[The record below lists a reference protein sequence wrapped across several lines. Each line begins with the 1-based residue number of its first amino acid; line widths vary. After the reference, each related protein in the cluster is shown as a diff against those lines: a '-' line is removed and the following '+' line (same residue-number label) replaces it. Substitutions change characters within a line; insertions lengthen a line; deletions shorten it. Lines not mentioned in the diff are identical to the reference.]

1 MNFEIGQQV
10 IHTVTHIF
18 NTRGVTTRKQFTVDA
33 VVSGFSKNG
42 KLVVIDFK
50 DRFGQRATKK
60 CHPITLSVKNVQ

>member
-18 NTRGVTTRKQFTVDA
+18 NSGGKTSKKQFTVDA

-50 DRFGQRATKK
+50 DRFGQNATKK
-60 CHPITLSVKNVQ
+60 CHTVTLSVKSVQ